1 MGQGERASELSPEE
15 LDALLAET
23 GWEVAPEDLAGVLDT
38 ARFLR
43 RAAALVA
50 DFETDAQ
57 GPDP

>member
-1 MGQGERASELSPEE
+1 VGRGERASELSPEE
-15 LDALLAET
+15 LNVLLAET
-23 GWEVAPEDLAGVLDT
+23 GWELALEDLAGVLET

-50 DFETDAQ
+50 DCEKDGQ